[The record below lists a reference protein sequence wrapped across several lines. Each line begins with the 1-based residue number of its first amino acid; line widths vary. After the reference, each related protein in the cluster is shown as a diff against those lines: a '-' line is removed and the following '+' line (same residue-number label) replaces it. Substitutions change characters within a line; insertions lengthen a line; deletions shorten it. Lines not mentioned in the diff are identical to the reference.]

1 MIRVLGPD
9 RLNLQL
15 CVAKLLLML
24 ESFQL
29 LVIDWG
35 KKIMCL
41 IDQHGQIS
49 FRGSIT
55 VYT

>member
-1 MIRVLGPD
+1 MH
-9 RLNLQL
+9 L
-15 CVAKLLLML
+15 CVARLLLML

-29 LVIDWG
+29 LVMDWG
-35 KKIMCL
+35 KRIMCL

-55 VYT
+55 IYT

>member
-1 MIRVLGPD
+1 MTRILGPD

>member
-1 MIRVLGPD
+1 MQLRV
-9 RLNLQL
+9 
-15 CVAKLLLML
+15 VKLLLML

-29 LVIDWG
+29 LVMDWG
-35 KKIMCL
+35 KRIMCL